1 MCIRVSYTR
10 LNELYKAVGS
20 SVITGHEAV
29 SENAAEV
36 KYENGVTVLV
46 NYGNDKITYNGASAE
61 PYDFT
66 VIK

>member
-1 MCIRVSYTR
+1 M
-10 LNELYKAVGS
+10 GS
-20 SVITGHEAV
+20 SVITGHKAV
-29 SENAAEV
+29 YENAAEV